1 MAAGIR
7 VEKLPSGLTVLMRE
21 LRVAPV
27 AEVQIWAAVGSADEG
42 PGEAGL
48 AHFHEHM
55 LFKGTATRGVGE
67 VAAAVEGAGGRINA
81 FTSFDATCYHA
92 TLPSDSL
99 GLGFDVLADV
109 VQHSTFDPLEV
120 AREVEVVLEEIRR
133 SEDDPHHVLG
143 DATFSTVFRAHPYR
157 APVLGTPASVASFDA
172 DKVRR
177 FYRRWYAPDNLVV
190 VASGDLDADAFLA
203 QVEAAFANARP
214 SGANR
219 ARPVEPP
226 QDALRVRLLE
236 RAFERTSVELCW
248 PAVPFRHPDAALLD
262 LLAFVLGQGESSRL
276 DRRVKE
282 ELGLADRIDASCYTP
297 LDAGVFGIGADLD
310 PERAPELIEAVL
322 RECEALRHEP
332 VGEEELEKARRNF
345 LAAKAWEQESVAG
358 IARKLGSSLL
368 LTGDPD
374 YEETYLGRVRAASRE
389 DLLRV
394 AKEWLVPERLSVAA
408 VAPTGAAPQADEVR
422 DAVARGLAGVRRRFA
437 APRRAISTSPATHAY
452 TLGHGVRLLVQP
464 RREIP
469 VVSARAA
476 LLGGQLVES
485 EESAGLGAFLASLW
499 TRGTESHAAADFA
512 RRVESLAS
520 DVDGFSGRSSCGVT
534 LDCPSESFPA
544 VLELFAEALLAPS
557 FADEEIERER
567 RETLAALARREDRL
581 GPRAFDLFTRTHW
594 ERHPYRLPIPGTPET
609 VARFGREALEAHQ
622 QRLVRADNLVIAVS
636 GDVDPDAAAALVTR
650 HFAELPG
657 GSSVEA
663 ALPPLEAAPRTA
675 RRAVEHKDRAQAH
688 LVIGFRGLD
697 VHDPDRHTL
706 EVLCQILSGQGG
718 RLFLELRD
726 RKSLAYSVSATN
738 VEGLAPG
745 FVAVYIATAPEKLDE
760 ARAGIF
766 DELRRALDAKP
777 GEAELERAR
786 RSLLGSFAIDRQ
798 KSAVRA
804 LQLALD
810 TRYGLAGDFDV
821 DYPARIRA
829 VSADDTLRVA
839 RRLFD
844 LAAHTEAVI
853 CGDVRPNVQT
863 R

>member
-1 MAAGIR
+1 LAAGIR
-7 VEKLPSGLTVLMRE
+7 VERLPSGLTVLMRE
-21 LRVAPV
+21 VRVAPV
-27 AEVQIWAAVGSADEG
+27 AEVQVWAAVGSADEG
-42 PGEAGL
+42 PDEAGL

-67 VAAAVEGAGGRINA
+67 VAAEVESAGGRINA

-99 GLGFDVLADV
+99 GLGLDVLADV
-109 VQHSTFDPLEV
+109 VQHSLFDPVEV
-120 AREVEVVLEEIRR
+120 AREIEVVLEEIRR

-143 DATFSTVFRAHPYR
+143 DATFATVFEAHPYR
-157 APVLGTPASVASFDA
+157 APVLGTPESVASFDA
-172 DKVRR
+172 DKVQR

-190 VASGDLDADAFLA
+190 VATGDLDPDAFLA
-203 QVEAAFANARP
+203 AVEAAFAKAVP
-214 SGANR
+214 SGAKR
-219 ARPVEPP
+219 ARAVEPA
-226 QDALRVRLLE
+226 QGALRVRLLE
-236 RAFERTSVELCW
+236 RAFERTSLELCW
-248 PAVPFRHPDAALLD
+248 PAVPFRHPDAPRLD

-297 LDAGVFGIGADLD
+297 LDAGVFGVGADLA
-310 PERAPELIEAVL
+310 PERAPALIEAVL
-322 RECEALRHEP
+322 RETEALRHEP

-345 LAAKAWEQESVAG
+345 LAAKAWECESVAG
-358 IARKLGSSLL
+358 IARKLGSALL
-368 LTGDPD
+368 LTGDPG
-374 YEETYLGRVRAASRE
+374 YEDTYLERVRSATRE

-394 AKEWLVPERLSVAA
+394 AREWLAPERLSVVA
-408 VAPTGAAPQADEVR
+408 VAPAGAAAREAEAR
-422 DAVARGLAGVRRRFA
+422 EAVARGVAGTRLRHA
-437 APRRAISTSPATHAY
+437 PPRRAVSTSPSTEAY
-452 TLGHGVRLLVQP
+452 TVGHGVRLLVQP
-464 RREIP
+464 RRDVP

-485 EESAGLGAFLASLW
+485 EEGAGQSSFLASLW
-499 TRGTESHAAADFA
+499 MRGTEAHAAADFA

-544 VLELFAEALLAPS
+544 VLELFAEALLAPA

-581 GPRAFDLFTRTHW
+581 GVLAFDLFARTHW
-594 ERHPYRLPIPGTPET
+594 ERHPYRLPIPGTPEA

-622 QRLVRADNLVIAVS
+622 RRLVRADNLVIAVC
-636 GDVDPDAAAALVTR
+636 GDVDPDATAALVTR
-650 HFAELPG
+650 HFAELRG
-657 GSSVEA
+657 GSAVEA
-663 ALPPLEAAPRTA
+663 TLPPLEPPPRGVKCAAEP
-675 RRAVEHKDRAQAH
+675 KDRAQAH

-738 VEGLAPG
+738 VEGVAPG
-745 FVAVYIATAPEKLDE
+745 FIAVYIATAPEKLDE
-760 ARAGIF
+760 ARAGILA
-766 DELRRALDAKP
+766 ELRRAVDAKP
-777 GEAELERAR
+777 DAAELARAR
-786 RSLLGSFAIDRQ
+786 RSLLGSFAIERQ
-798 KSAVRA
+798 RSSARA

-810 TRYGLAGDFDV
+810 ARYGLHGDFEV

-829 VSADDTLRVA
+829 VGADDVLRVA
-839 RRLFD
+839 QRVFD
-844 LAAHTEAVI
+844 LGAYTEAVI
-853 CGDVRPNVQT
+853 RP
-863 R
+863 

>member
-27 AEVQIWAAVGSADEG
+27 AEVQIWAAVGSADEE
-42 PGEAGL
+42 PDEAGL

-67 VAAAVEGAGGRINA
+67 VAAAVESAGGRINA

-92 TLPSDSL
+92 TLPSDAF

-109 VQHSTFDPLEV
+109 VQHSVFDPMEV

-133 SEDDPHHVLG
+133 SADDPQHVLG
-143 DATFSTVFRAHPYR
+143 DAAFQTVFQVHPYR

-177 FYRRWYAPDNLVV
+177 FYRRWYAPNNLVV
-190 VASGDLDADAFLA
+190 VASGDFDADGFLA
-203 QVEAAFANARP
+203 RVESAFAEAKPSAAR
-214 SGANR
+214 R
-219 ARPVEPP
+219 ARPAEPA
-226 QDALRVRLLE
+226 QHALRVRILE
-236 RAFERTSVELCW
+236 RAFERTSLELLW
-248 PAVPFRHPDAALLD
+248 PAVPFRHPDAPLLD

-282 ELGLADRIDASCYTP
+282 ELGLADRVDASCYTP

-310 PERAPELIEAVL
+310 PARAPALIEALL
-322 RECEALRHEP
+322 RETESLGHET

-358 IARKLGSSLL
+358 IARKLGSALL

-374 YEETYLGRVRAASRE
+374 YEDTYLGRVRGASRE

-394 AKEWLVPERLSVAA
+394 AREWLVPERLSVAA
-408 VAPTGAAPQADEVR
+408 VAPTGAAPGEEEVR
-422 DAVARGLAGVRRRFA
+422 AAVERGIAGARLRFA
-437 APRRAISTSPATHAY
+437 PPRRAASTSPSTHAY
-452 TLGHGVRLLVQP
+452 TLGQGVRLVVQP

-485 EESAGLGAFLASLW
+485 EEQAGLGSFLASLW
-499 TRGTESHAAADFA
+499 MRGTEAHAAADFA

-534 LDCPSESFPA
+534 LDCPSESLPDVF
-544 VLELFAEALLAPS
+544 ELFAEALLQPA

-581 GPRAFDLFTRTHW
+581 GPRAFDLFAHTHW

-609 VARFGREALEAHQ
+609 VARFGHDDLATLQA
-622 QRLVRADNLVIAVS
+622 RLVRADNLVIAVA
-636 GDVDPDAAAALVTR
+636 GDVDPDATAALVTK
-650 HFAELPG
+650 HFAGLPG
-657 GSSVEA
+657 GSDVEA
-663 ALPPLEAAPRTA
+663 TLPPREPAPRTV
-675 RRAVEHKDRAQAH
+675 RRAAEHKERAQAH

-697 VHDPDRHTL
+697 VHDPERHAL

-726 RKSLAYSVSATN
+726 RKGLAYSVSAMN
-738 VEGLAPG
+738 VEGVAPG
-745 FVAVYIATAPEKLDE
+745 FVATYIATAPEKLEE
-760 ARAGIF
+760 ARAGIL
-766 DELRRALDAKP
+766 DELRRAVDAKP
-777 GEAELERAR
+777 GAAELERAR

-798 KSAVRA
+798 RSSTRA

-821 DYPARIRA
+821 DYPGRIRA
-829 VSADDTLRVA
+829 VGAEDVLRVA

-844 LAAHTEAVI
+844 LDAYTEALI
-853 CGDVRPNVQT
+853 CP
-863 R
+863 